1 MEAVEGGGVA
11 PVLEFLVFGAIEPG
25 VAPSKGGIVQYF
37 VAWHYVAATFGQTV
51 APDSEVLVVG
61 RQSDLGLH
69 IGEDQ
74 RRIRRDFL
82 PAGRKACQK
91 KHQQY
96 ESVFF
101 HFCNRQGGQALTAK
115 GLKWYGDINFITP
128 FGNISIELDSTAD
141 DRLTLIT
148 ISISITIDI

>member
-51 APDSEVLVVG
+51 APDLEVLVVG
-61 RQSDLGLH
+61 RKADLGLH

-74 RRIRRDFL
+74 SLPVAHLLFFL
-82 PAGRKACQK
+82 AGHKTSQNYK
-91 KHQQY
+91 
-96 ESVFF
+96 
-101 HFCNRQGGQALTAK
+101 QG
-115 GLKWYGDINFITP
+115 Y
-128 FGNISIELDSTAD
+128 
-141 DRLTLIT
+141 
-148 ISISITIDI
+148 